1 MDMKK
6 ESIAQEFGYTPKNG
20 NVIKGVID
28 FNEDG
33 TLSVKID
40 STFTVVSGALQMEH
54 KEGKGTCYNLLT
66 GNETQSL
73 SMYVPDLTNDIYV
86 YLADHNNLSYP
97 ITYFNVDYDKYDQ
110 VMKWLNN

>member
-1 MDMKK
+1 MIMKK
-6 ESIAQEFGYTPKNG
+6 PIAQEFSYTSNNG
-20 NVIKGVID
+20 NVIKGVVR

-40 STFTVVSGALQMEH
+40 STFVVVNGTLLKES

-73 SMYVPDLTNDIYV
+73 SIRV
-86 YLADHNNLSYP
+86 
-97 ITYFNVDYDKYDQ
+97 
-110 VMKWLNN
+110 